1 MDGGEGWRGRGSWTC
16 STEKWRDCFL
26 MEWESGWAKHKMT
39 CRRIDWDV
47 QMDYE
52 TVREEEEWKKMR
64 KASERTIINK
74 KELLTL
80 SPHWRDGKWPCDPC
94 ELLWQRLTYPWSTV
108 QFILKVPSNPDQ
120 FLIINLLHAFLGFYG
135 MGSLVENVSL
145 PLINVLVV
153 RKYTPGEKPRDRWEM
168 VTKWPIT
175 HVCF

>member
-26 MEWESGWAKHKMT
+26 MEWESGWAKPKMT

-80 SPHWRDGKWPCDPC
+80 SPHWRDGKWPCDPR